1 MHIYLHEPSC
11 EQTTPNGANSKT
23 YQLRFLS
30 IVRLNEQLWRSAIS
44 GYFVIWSIVFH
55 LTRTLNLA
63 NPNVSIRI
71 FTGRARHFAFGET
84 VHKAPWSLL
93 EKLAIRCFSFRHVSR
108 TFAAV
113 TCFSI
118 RSHCVTPVFLLFAI
132 VYKGDRKIP

>member
-1 MHIYLHEPSC
+1 MRADHSEWS
-11 EQTTPNGANSKT
+11 EFPN

-44 GYFVIWSIVFH
+44 GYFVIWSTVFH
-55 LTRTLNLA
+55 LTRFLNLA
-63 NPNVSIRI
+63 TRTFQFESSPVEH
-71 FTGRARHFAFGET
+71 RHFAFGET
-84 VHKAPWSLL
+84 VHEAPWSLL
-93 EKLAIRCFSFRHVSR
+93 EKLAIRCFSFRHVFR

-132 VYKGDRKIP
+132 VYKGGRKIL